1 MENSKLACLLKKLDG
16 YQWRSLSTFV
26 ESPFHNTN
34 EEVIS
39 LFRYLHLAW
48 QEGFSEKALIRE
60 TAYAELFPNQPYHY
74 QHLNQLMSNLLKLA
88 EKWLALQQLE
98 NAQPLLEILKAEEL
112 LKLGLD
118 KHYRQAGRTA
128 TEALNNYPIHS
139 EQYYYS
145 YKLKSLEEL
154 HFVKQNQR
162 RANPALQQASD
173 SLDDFYAL
181 NKLRYSCEMLN
192 RQRLF
197 WPQTYHFPMM
207 DALIAHLRSQD
218 LRQKVLLQLYFQL
231 FLLLSEEQET
241 HQNFDRYVAIFDEYR
256 QKISKEEAR
265 ALLYYAI
272 NFCIGK
278 VRYGER
284 AYAEKL
290 FGLYQRG
297 LNEKILLESD
307 SLSPW
312 TYKNMVKLGLNLK
325 KYDWVE
331 WFVRHFAP
339 YLPQKERKDA
349 MHYNLAELYFF
360 QGRHEAALGELREV
374 EFTDIHYNLGGKAL
388 LAKIYYEAKQ
398 WEALESL
405 LASFLVF
412 LRRNKAVSQKVKE
425 PYTNFV
431 RLLSTIIRSLP
442 ERYGDL
448 AQKIKE
454 VKVINNRD
462 WLLQQLE

>member
-331 WFVRHFAP
+331 WFV
-339 YLPQKERKDA
+339 
-349 MHYNLAELYFF
+349 
-360 QGRHEAALGELREV
+360 
-374 EFTDIHYNLGGKAL
+374 
-388 LAKIYYEAKQ
+388 
-398 WEALESL
+398 
-405 LASFLVF
+405 
-412 LRRNKAVSQKVKE
+412 
-425 PYTNFV
+425 
-431 RLLSTIIRSLP
+431 
-442 ERYGDL
+442 
-448 AQKIKE
+448 
-454 VKVINNRD
+454 
-462 WLLQQLE
+462 